1 MVSVYSYI
9 VSSIMILLYVFSQMH
24 RTYVL
29 SPPVTCT
36 LVPGQ
41 WVLIKNV
48 YFRARGGGAPAE
60 YGGFHAQ
67 KNLP

>member
-1 MVSVYSYI
+1 MTYSKHFQESVHTVMYVSL
-9 VSSIMILLYVFSQMH
+9 ILD
-24 RTYVL
+24 L

-48 YFRARGGGAPAE
+48 CFRARGGGAPAE

-67 KNLP
+67 KKLTKLFL